1 MRIATWMLAAL
12 TAAGVV
18 ARLLPVSI
26 SDLPFLPVIT
36 AVTPLYAATAVLA
49 LALTLAPRAWRHRH
63 AGRRIVRI
71 VAVIAL
77 ALEAAWTAPLAMPS
91 PRVEGIQAAGDTVS
105 LRVMTCNVYKGAAS
119 AEDIV
124 EAVRDQHVQVLTLQE
139 TTVEFVE
146 QLEAAGID
154 EPLPYSE
161 RSSSDGVYGNGV
173 WSAFPLADVA
183 SDDIGSSASA
193 MPAGT
198 IEVTRPSGAT
208 ARLRVVSV
216 HTCSPQPGYWRLW
229 RRSIEEIGVVRT
241 RLAADPG
248 TSYVLMGDFNAT
260 YDHAPFREML
270 GEGETGGTTLHDAV
284 REAGQGIVATW
295 PAGAAVPPL
304 CGIDHVVTSEDV
316 AATDLE
322 TLAIPGSDHA
332 ALLATLTV

>member
-1 MRIATWMLAAL
+1 MRTAAWLLAAL

-63 AGRRIVRI
+63 VGRRIVRI

-77 ALEAAWTAPLAMPS
+77 ALEAVWMAPLATPS

-105 LRVMTCNVYKGAAS
+105 LRVMTCNVYRGAAS

-124 EAVRDQHVQVLTLQE
+124 AAVREQHVQVLTLQE

-146 QLEAAGID
+146 RLKAAGID
-154 EPLPYSE
+154 ELLPHSE

-173 WSAFPLADVA
+173 WSAYPLTDVA

-208 ARLRVVSV
+208 VRLRVVSV
-216 HTCSPQPGYWRLW
+216 HTCSPGPGYWGLW
-229 RRSIEEIGVVRT
+229 RGSIEELGVVRE
-241 RLAADPG
+241 RVAADPA

-260 YDHAPFREML
+260 YDHAPFRAML
-270 GEGETGGTTLHDAV
+270 GEGEAGGATLHDAA
-284 REAGQGIVATW
+284 REAGQGLVTTW
-295 PAGAAVPPL
+295 PSNGAVPAL
-304 CGIDHVVTSEDV
+304 CGIDHVVTSADV
-316 AATDLE
+316 AATGLQ